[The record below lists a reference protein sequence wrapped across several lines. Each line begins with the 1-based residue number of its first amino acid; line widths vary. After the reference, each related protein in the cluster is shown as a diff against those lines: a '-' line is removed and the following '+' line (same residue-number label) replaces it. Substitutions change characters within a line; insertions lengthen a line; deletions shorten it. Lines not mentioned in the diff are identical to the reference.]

1 MGSTSSALAD
11 DVEETPAYLHFSRV
25 YHCPPPPKGWDIFRY
40 TGSDQTF
47 ETKGRTTFL
56 VELWGAQGGA
66 HGGKPPSGPGFPGGL
81 GGYARGKITVP
92 PGTLT
97 LTVIVGQGG
106 LKGYQHFVSYGG
118 GGKSG
123 KDGDYG
129 GGGGGGRSA
138 IQLDGSDII
147 TAGGGGGGG
156 CGYGGAG
163 GAGGGIKGKDADGT
177 GTEVGKGGSQ
187 TVGGEGGYGT
197 GRCASGMDKVGC
209 AGSFLT
215 GGNADARPYEGA
227 AGGGGGYFGGGA
239 GGSSGGAMGIH
250 HYGGGG
256 GGSGFAGDSRVRYER
271 TELIAGDECFW
282 ENPQPDG
289 RPNGLVIIRP
299 VIPDSE
305 VDEDDGL
312 VPPGAISPVKFK
324 QMVER
329 ATTSTKEQPKHIEV
343 KATTNMSQSMTSV
356 PELKPLVLSE
366 SLPQPT
372 QLTWTALATSQQPEQ
387 TQLPA
392 RPQAIQAATSESTAQ
407 GGTSWQSRFEMI
419 AEERLR
425 QLGDQKQKTAWQQ
438 AAPSSAVAS
447 PQSTSNPSQTQI
459 VVPASSSSSSTDTW
473 KSKLEAAA
481 SARLSQLDS
490 KLTSSKSAPNL
501 EPRSFKPL
509 NSIKESSRETSS
521 QPSFQAVQAPTIK
534 PLTLGS
540 TLGKSLGMGKSV
552 GANSSP
558 NSLQSRLEAQ
568 AEARRKQ
575 LEEQTLA

>member
-1 MGSTSSALAD
+1 
-11 DVEETPAYLHFSRV
+11 
-25 YHCPPPPKGWDIFRY
+25 
-40 TGSDQTF
+40 
-47 ETKGRTTFL
+47 
-56 VELWGAQGGA
+56 
-66 HGGKPPSGPGFPGGL
+66 
-81 GGYARGKITVP
+81 
-92 PGTLT
+92 
-97 LTVIVGQGG
+97 
-106 LKGYQHFVSYGG
+106 
-118 GGKSG
+118 
-123 KDGDYG
+123 
-129 GGGGGGRSA
+129 
-138 IQLDGSDII
+138 
-147 TAGGGGGGG
+147 
-156 CGYGGAG
+156 
-163 GAGGGIKGKDADGT
+163 
-177 GTEVGKGGSQ
+177 
-187 TVGGEGGYGT
+187 
-197 GRCASGMDKVGC
+197 MDKVGC

-256 GGSGFAGDSRVRYER
+256 GGSGFAGDSRVRYEE

-329 ATTSTKEQPKHIEV
+329 ATTSTKEEQPKHIEV
-343 KATTNMSQSMTSV
+343 KATANMSQSMTSV

-366 SLPQPT
+366 TLPKPT
-372 QLTWTALATSQQPEQ
+372 QLTWTALAASQQPEQ

-392 RPQAIQAATSESTAQ
+392 RPQASQAATFESTAQ
-407 GGTSWQSRFEMI
+407 GTSWQSRLEMI
-419 AEERLR
+419 AEERLK
-425 QLGDQKQKTAWQQ
+425 QLGNQKQKTAWQQ

-447 PQSTSNPSQTQI
+447 LETTSNPLQTHI
-459 VVPASSSSSSTDTW
+459 MLPASSSSSSTDTW

-490 KLTSSKSAPNL
+490 KLTSPKSTLNL
-501 EPRSFKPL
+501 ESRSFKPL

-521 QPSFQAVQAPTIK
+521 QPGFQAVQAPTIK

-552 GANSSP
+552 GSNSSP